1 MNIKSNIVVNP
12 VFYLFLIGMFF
23 CVNSFA
29 QDTSIKYPFIKQ
41 EFNHLNFS
49 NDSSGFLFLYKKMDQ
64 LKRDK
69 NIRLKIVHMGGSHV
83 QGGIWSNTFSSNFQ
97 KENKTSGGGYFTFPY
112 KIAKTNGQPYARS
125 FSTGKWKRCR
135 ANGKE
140 FCQPLGMCA
149 LSVTTNDSITNFGVA
164 LTSWA
169 ACKKINQV
177 KVFHNFNPSF
187 EFVPVLKDSNKV
199 QREEVPANGYSLFKF
214 SVPVD
219 SVSFELFR
227 KDTFVKD
234 FTLYGLSL
242 ENDTNSGVYLA
253 ALGANGASSSSF
265 LRCSNLLPQLETLQ
279 ADLFV
284 LSLGVNDTQSKDFT
298 KEDYVKNYDTLI
310 TYIKR
315 TNPNAAIMLSTTTD
329 NFIKRKTPNKRT
341 AAAREAMYELMYKH
355 NVAVWDL
362 YKVMGGYRSM
372 LNWQKAGLASKDRVH
387 FTGRGYAVVGNLM
400 FNALNKSYTNNQ
412 VKQ

>member
-1 MNIKSNIVVNP
+1 MNTKSNIILNP
-12 VFYLFLIGMFF
+12 FFYIILSGILISL
-23 CVNSFA
+23 NSFA

-41 EFNHLNFS
+41 EYNYLNFS
-49 NDSSGFLFLYKKMDQ
+49 NDSSGFMLLYKKMDQ

-69 NIRLKIVHMGGSHV
+69 NVSLKIVHMGGSHV

-97 KENKTSGGGYFTFPY
+97 NENKTSGGGYFTFPY

-125 FSTGKWKRCR
+125 FSSGKWKRCR

-149 LSVTTNDSITNFGVA
+149 LSITTNDSATNFGVA
-164 LTSWA
+164 LTNWA

-177 KVFHNFNPSF
+177 KVFHNFNASF
-187 EFVPVLKDSNKV
+187 AFVTAIRDSNKV
-199 QREEVPANGYSLFKF
+199 HREEFPANGYSLFKF
-214 SVPVD
+214 SIPVD
-219 SVSFELFR
+219 SVSFEVLR
-227 KDTFVKD
+227 KDTVTRD

-279 ADLFV
+279 ADLFI

-298 KEDYVKNYDTLI
+298 KEDYIKNYDTLI
-310 TYIKR
+310 TYIKQ
-315 TNPNAAIMLSTTTD
+315 TNPNAAIILSTTTD

-341 AAAREAMYELMYKH
+341 AAAREAMFELMNRH
-355 NVAVWDL
+355 HVAVWDL
-362 YKVMGGYRSM
+362 YTVMGGYRSM

-400 FNALNKSYTNNQ
+400 YNALNKSYINNQ